1 MDISTYHLILW
12 IMAVMGLFVFI
23 ALYFVDAGY
32 GKFRTNRWGYS
43 IDNKIGWVL
52 MEAPALVKC
61 SHCGEYKRPHRL
73 CAACGH
79 YDGREV
85 VKTEA

>member
-52 MEAPALVKC
+52 MEAPALVPIIVA
-61 SHCGEYKRPHRL
+61 YVMFTPNRL
-73 CAACGH
+73 QLLFM
-79 YDGREV
+79 
-85 VKTEA
+85 